1 MTKSL
6 RNTLATLGI
15 AVAVGATAVP
25 MLSVWTQKESYEPI
39 AYPTQISNSAK
50 WPMVLVDFNDGT
62 SDADIQAFAAQYG
75 LKLAPNSIEAK
86 DNRLYRV
93 IEGKADLNA
102 LRNDSHVQAAE
113 PEIQFH
119 LEQTAGASAAFR
131 VTDPTVE
138 TTTMT
143 DPTVHEEL
151 QVGWSSLEI
160 HEATKKQVQATGK
173 RLLYLK
179 GSVPT
184 FQEAPNEDLMLRS
197 SIANI
202 SDQARRY
209 RQTGV
214 IDPPTVCTFS
224 ATQDALGDLEQRAQ
238 SYREAVIAEARKQ
251 DAEAAQPSGTRP
263 NDPMYDKQWNFR
275 MIDTEGAW
283 ERTRGKGAVVAVID
297 TGVTQAR
304 DFKQTAF
311 TAGYNFV
318 SKTTNADDD
327 HGHGTH
333 VAGTIAESTN
343 NNEGVAGIAFEATI
357 MPLKVL
363 SAEGSGNSA
372 DIADAIRF
380 AADKGAN
387 IINMSLG
394 SMYPSDVIHEAC
406 KYARKKG
413 VTIVCAAG
421 NSFREGV
428 GYPAAFPECIAV
440 SSVGPSGMLSKFSS
454 WGKQVALAA
463 PGGDMIDSRNPD
475 DGILQNSVLGGQDD
489 YFAFQGTSMASPHVA
504 GAAAL
509 AYSQG
514 TKDPAKIL
522 DLLKKTASKPK
533 ENNVKKY
540 GAGILNVGKLTAKAE
555 AENGWKLRNTLAI
568 AFAGLLLAFG
578 GPLGRRNVLLRAT
591 TGAAIAGGF
600 FLPDA
605 VTNFVG
611 ADSAWNLLSFSA
623 LAPALLVWM
632 LRKGPGLKVAS
643 GAALGF
649 GVNLFA
655 NWNNATIPFTTATF
669 GASALPWTLTN
680 MAVALGLAVGS
691 AFWAAKRLR

>member
-6 RNTLATLGI
+6 RNTLATLCI

-25 MLSVWTQKESYEPI
+25 MLSVWTQTEAPFAQGVDGSYFGYDELHQSKLI
-39 AYPTQISNSAK
+39 
-50 WPMVLVDFNDGT
+50 VDFKDGL
-62 SDADIQAFAAQYG
+62 SEADIQAIGREYD
-75 LKLAPNSIEAK
+75 LKLVPNSIEAK
-86 DNRLYRV
+86 DNRLYRATLSLKQ
-93 IEGKADLNA
+93 IASADFIKRLKADS
-102 LRNDSHVQAAE
+102 RVQAAE
-113 PEIQFH
+113 PEIVFSIEPGGTSDH
-119 LEQTAGASAAFR
+119 EAFVNAVSFTTPSEDSDLR
-131 VTDPTVE
+131 TIDPTVE
-138 TTTMT
+138 TTTMA

-151 QVGWSSLEI
+151 DGGTSIVELVADDAPMG
-160 HEATKKQVQATGK
+160 TK
-173 RLLYLK
+173 
-179 GSVPT
+179 
-184 FQEAPNEDLMLRS
+184 
-197 SIANI
+197 
-202 SDQARRY
+202 
-209 RQTGV
+209 
-214 IDPPTVCTFS
+214 
-224 ATQDALGDLEQRAQ
+224 
-238 SYREAVIAEARKQ
+238 
-251 DAEAAQPSGTRP
+251 P
-263 NDPMYDKQWNFR
+263 NDPLYDKQWNFR

-297 TGVTQAR
+297 TGVTKAR
-304 DFKQTAF
+304 DFKQTTF

-318 SKTTNADDD
+318 SKTANADDD

-363 SAEGSGNSA
+363 SAEGSGSSA

-394 SMYPSDVIHEAC
+394 SAYPSDVIHEAC

-440 SSVGPSGMLSKFSS
+440 SSVGPSGKLSKFSS
-454 WGKQVALAA
+454 WGKQVAIAA
-463 PGGDMIDSRNPD
+463 PGGDMIDSKDPN
-475 DGILQNSVLGGQDD
+475 DGILQNTVYSGQDD

-514 TKDPAKIL
+514 TKDPAKIK
-522 DLLKKTASKPK
+522 DLLQKTASKPK
-533 ENNVKKY
+533 VNNTKKY
-540 GAGILNVGKLTAKAE
+540 GAGILNVGKLTAKGA
-555 AENGWKLRNTLAI
+555 ADNTWKLRHALAI
-568 AFAGLLLAFG
+568 GFAGLLIGFG
-578 GPLGRRNVLLRAT
+578 GPLGRRNLALRAGI
-591 TGAAIAGGF
+591 GAAIAGGF

-643 GAALGF
+643 GAALGV

-669 GASALPWTLTN
+669 GAAALPWTLAN
-680 MAVALGLAVGS
+680 MTVALGLAVAS

>member
-15 AVAVGATAVP
+15 AAAVGATAIP
-25 MLSVWTQKESYEPI
+25 MLSVWTTKETHEPLSLNDPLGALI
-39 AYPTQISNSAK
+39 NNATPT
-50 WPMVLVDFNDGT
+50 VLVDFNDNV
-62 SDADIQAFAAQYG
+62 SDTDIQAFATQYK

-93 IEGKADLNA
+93 TDGNADLNT
-102 LRNDSHVQAAE
+102 LRHDSRVQAAE
-113 PEIQFH
+113 PEITFN
-119 LEQTAGASAAFR
+119 LEQAGSSAARSR
-131 VTDPTVE
+131 VIDPTVE
-138 TTTMT
+138 TTTMA
-143 DPTVHEEL
+143 DPTVHNEDHWAY
-151 QVGWSSLEI
+151 QSVDTIKSS
-160 HEATKKQVQATGK
+160 QVQGGTSIIELVADD
-173 RLLYLK
+173 
-179 GSVPT
+179 
-184 FQEAPNEDLMLRS
+184 APM
-197 SIANI
+197 
-202 SDQARRY
+202 
-209 RQTGV
+209 
-214 IDPPTVCTFS
+214 
-224 ATQDALGDLEQRAQ
+224 
-238 SYREAVIAEARKQ
+238 
-251 DAEAAQPSGTRP
+251 GTKP
-263 NDPMYDKQWNFR
+263 NDPLYDKQWNFR

-297 TGVTQAR
+297 TGVSKAR
-304 DFKQTAF
+304 DFKQTTF

-363 SAEGSGNSA
+363 SAEGSGSSA

-421 NSFREGV
+421 NSFKEGV

-440 SSVGPSGMLSKFSS
+440 SSVGPSGKLSKFSS

-463 PGGDMIDSRNPD
+463 PGGDMIDSKDPK
-475 DGILQNSVLGGQDD
+475 DGILQNTVYQGQDD

-514 TKDPAKIL
+514 TKDPAKIK
-522 DLLKKTASKPK
+522 DLLQKTASKPK
-533 ENNVKKY
+533 ENNTKKY
-540 GAGILNVGKLTAKAE
+540 GAGILNVGKLTAKGA
-555 AENGWKLRNTLAI
+555 AENTWKLRHALAI
-568 AFAGLLLAFG
+568 GFAGLLIGFG
-578 GPLGRRNVLLRAT
+578 GPLGRRNLALRAA

-600 FLPDA
+600 FVPDA

-643 GAALGF
+643 GAALGV

-669 GASALPWTLTN
+669 GASALPWTLVN
-680 MAVALGLAVGS
+680 MAVALGLAVVS
-691 AFWAAKRLR
+691 ALWAAKRLR

>member
-15 AVAVGATAVP
+15 AAAVGATAVP
-25 MLSVWTQKESYEPI
+25 MLSVWTQKDEVPVAQFSEAGAPI
-39 AYPTQISNSAK
+39 LTGS
-50 WPMVLVDFNDGT
+50 VLIDFKDNVT
-62 SDADIQAFAAQYG
+62 DADIRAFAEQYG
-75 LKLAPNSIEAK
+75 FGNSLKPNSMEAK
-86 DNRLYRV
+86 DNRLFRV
-93 IEGKADLNA
+93 AGPINEADLA
-102 LRNDSHVQAAE
+102 PIRNDSRVQAAE
-113 PEIQFH
+113 PEITFN
-119 LEQTAGASAAFR
+119 LEQAGSSSPR

-138 TTTMT
+138 TTTMA

-151 QVGWSSLEI
+151 QVGWNDLAI
-160 HEATKKQVQATGK
+160 HQKSQASGK
-173 RLLYLK
+173 RLLYVK
-179 GSVPT
+179 GVPPIFSET
-184 FQEAPNEDLMLRS
+184 TSSPAFGKYFQAGIRLLNEGML
-197 SIANI
+197 
-202 SDQARRY
+202 
-209 RQTGV
+209 
-214 IDPPTVCTFS
+214 
-224 ATQDALGDLEQRAQ
+224 
-238 SYREAVIAEARKQ
+238 
-251 DAEAAQPSGTRP
+251 GTKP
-263 NDPMYDKQWNFR
+263 NDPLYEKQWNFR

-297 TGVTQAR
+297 TGVTKAR
-304 DFKQTAF
+304 DFKQTTF

-363 SAEGSGNSA
+363 SAEGSGTSA

-394 SMYPSDVIHEAC
+394 SAYPSDVIHEAC

-440 SSVGPSGMLSKFSS
+440 SSVGPSGKLSKFSS
-454 WGKQVALAA
+454 WGKQVAIAA
-463 PGGDMIDSRNPD
+463 PGGDMIDSKDPK
-475 DGILQNSVLGGQDD
+475 DGILQNTVYSGQDD

-514 TKDPAKIL
+514 TKDPAKIK
-522 DLLKKTASKPK
+522 DLLQKTASKPK
-533 ENNVKKY
+533 ENNTKKY
-540 GAGILNVGKLTAKAE
+540 GAGILNVGKLTAKGA
-555 AENGWKLRNTLAI
+555 AENTWKLRHALAI
-568 AFAGLLLAFG
+568 GFAGLLIGFG
-578 GPLGRRNVLLRAT
+578 GPLGRRNLALRAGI
-591 TGAAIAGGF
+591 GAAIAGGF
-600 FLPDA
+600 FVPDA
-605 VTNFVG
+605 ITNVVG
-611 ADSAWNLLSFSA
+611 ADSAWNLLSFSV

-643 GAALGF
+643 GAALGV

-669 GASALPWTLTN
+669 GASALPWTLSN
-680 MAVALGLAVGS
+680 MTVALGLAVAS
-691 AFWAAKRLR
+691 ALWAAKRLR

>member
-39 AYPTQISNSAK
+39 AYPTQIGSISGSTK
-50 WPMVLVDFNDGT
+50 WPTVLVDFNDST
-62 SDADIQAFAAQYG
+62 SDADVQAFATQYG
-75 LKLAPNSIEAK
+75 LKLEPNSIEAK

-93 IEGKADLNA
+93 VAGKADLET
-102 LRNDSHVQAAE
+102 LRHDSRVQAAE
-113 PEIQFH
+113 PEIQFN
-119 LEQTAGASAAFR
+119 LEQTKQDAQEFPCSTMPCSEVAKIRAI
-131 VTDPTVE
+131 DPTVE
-138 TTTMT
+138 TTKMP
-143 DPTVHEEL
+143 DPTVHVYDS
-151 QVGWSSLEI
+151 QDDSLLKVRYESDGGNSAAVSLIASGPSKPIEI
-160 HEATKKQVQATGK
+160 N
-173 RLLYLK
+173 L
-179 GSVPT
+179 
-184 FQEAPNEDLMLRS
+184 D
-197 SIANI
+197 
-202 SDQARRY
+202 
-209 RQTGV
+209 GV
-214 IDPPTVCTFS
+214 I
-224 ATQDALGDLEQRAQ
+224 L
-238 SYREAVIAEARKQ
+238 
-251 DAEAAQPSGTRP
+251 GTRP
-263 NDPMYDKQWNFR
+263 NDPLYDKQWNFR

-304 DFKQTAF
+304 DFKQTKF
-311 TAGYNFV
+311 TVGYDFV
-318 SKTTNADDD
+318 NKKVNADDD

-363 SAEGSGNSA
+363 SSEGGGTSG

-440 SSVGPSGMLSKFSS
+440 SSVGPSGTLSKFSS
-454 WGKQVALAA
+454 WGKQVAIAA
-463 PGGDMIDSRNPD
+463 PGGDMIDSRDPN
-475 DGILQNSVLGGQDD
+475 DGILQNTVYSGQDD

-555 AENGWKLRNTLAI
+555 AENGWKLRHTLAL

-578 GPLGRRNVLLRAT
+578 GPLGRRNVLLRAGV
-591 TGAAIAGGF
+591 GAAIAGGF
-600 FLPDA
+600 FVPDM
-605 VTNFVG
+605 VTNLVG

-623 LAPALLVWM
+623 LVPALLVWA
-632 LRKGPGLKVAS
+632 LRRGPGLKLAS

-680 MAVALGLAVGS
+680 MAVALGLAVAS

>member
-15 AVAVGATAVP
+15 AAAVGATAIP
-25 MLSVWTQKESYEPI
+25 MLSVWTTKETHEPLSLNDPLGALI
-39 AYPTQISNSAK
+39 NNATPT
-50 WPMVLVDFNDGT
+50 VLVDFNDNV
-62 SDADIQAFAAQYG
+62 SDTDIQAFATQYK

-93 IEGKADLNA
+93 TDGNADLNT
-102 LRNDSHVQAAE
+102 LRHDSRVQAAE
-113 PEIQFH
+113 PEITFN
-119 LEQTAGASAAFR
+119 LEQAGSSAARSR
-131 VTDPTVE
+131 VIDPTVE
-138 TTTMT
+138 TTTMA
-143 DPTVHEEL
+143 DPTVHNEDHWAY
-151 QVGWSSLEI
+151 QSVDTIKSS
-160 HEATKKQVQATGK
+160 QVQGGTSIIELVADD
-173 RLLYLK
+173 
-179 GSVPT
+179 
-184 FQEAPNEDLMLRS
+184 APM
-197 SIANI
+197 
-202 SDQARRY
+202 
-209 RQTGV
+209 
-214 IDPPTVCTFS
+214 
-224 ATQDALGDLEQRAQ
+224 
-238 SYREAVIAEARKQ
+238 
-251 DAEAAQPSGTRP
+251 GTKP
-263 NDPMYDKQWNFR
+263 NDPLYDKQWNFR

-297 TGVTQAR
+297 TGVSKAR
-304 DFKQTAF
+304 DFKQTTF

-363 SAEGSGNSA
+363 SAEGSGSSA

-421 NSFREGV
+421 NSFKEGV

-440 SSVGPSGMLSKFSS
+440 SSVGPSGKLSKFSS

-463 PGGDMIDSRNPD
+463 PGGDMIDSKDPK
-475 DGILQNSVLGGQDD
+475 DGILQNTVYQGQDD

-514 TKDPAKIL
+514 TKDPAKIK
-522 DLLKKTASKPK
+522 DLLQKTASKPK
-533 ENNVKKY
+533 ENNTKKY
-540 GAGILNVGKLTAKAE
+540 GAGILNVGKLTAKGA
-555 AENGWKLRNTLAI
+555 AENTWKLRHALAI
-568 AFAGLLLAFG
+568 GFAGLLIGFG
-578 GPLGRRNVLLRAT
+578 GPLGRRNLALRAGI
-591 TGAAIAGGF
+591 GAAIAGGF
-600 FLPDA
+600 FVPDA

-623 LAPALLVWM
+623 LTPALLVWM

-643 GAALGF
+643 GAALGV

-669 GASALPWTLTN
+669 GASALPWTLAN
-680 MAVALGLAVGS
+680 MTVALGLAVVS
-691 AFWAAKRLR
+691 ALWAAKRLR

>member
-15 AVAVGATAVP
+15 AAAVGATAVP
-25 MLSVWTQKESYEPI
+25 MLSVWTAQESYEPI
-39 AYPTQISNSAK
+39 AYPTQISDSTK
-50 WPMVLVDFNDGT
+50 WPTVLVDFNDGT
-62 SDADIQAFAAQYG
+62 SDADVQAFATQYG
-75 LKLAPNSIEAK
+75 LKLEPNSIEAK

-93 IEGKADLNA
+93 VAGKADLEA
-102 LRNDSHVQAAE
+102 LRHDSRVQAAE
-113 PEIQFH
+113 PEIRFNLDQS
-119 LEQTAGASAAFR
+119 EQSAVLSIPTDKLTYSHVLINKAKR
-131 VTDPTVE
+131 TNVMVEKQSQMQLSIDPTVE
-138 TTTMT
+138 TTTMP
-143 DPTVHEEL
+143 DPTVHQDHWAYQSVDIVKVAPADSGTSIIEL
-151 QVGWSSLEI
+151 VADE
-160 HEATKKQVQATGK
+160 
-173 RLLYLK
+173 
-179 GSVPT
+179 
-184 FQEAPNEDLMLRS
+184 
-197 SIANI
+197 
-202 SDQARRY
+202 
-209 RQTGV
+209 
-214 IDPPTVCTFS
+214 
-224 ATQDALGDLEQRAQ
+224 
-238 SYREAVIAEARKQ
+238 
-251 DAEAAQPSGTRP
+251 PSGTRP
-263 NDPMYDKQWNFR
+263 NDPLYDKQWNFR

-304 DFKQTAF
+304 DFKQTKF
-311 TAGYNFV
+311 TVGYDFV
-318 SKTTNADDD
+318 NKKVNADDD

-363 SAEGSGNSA
+363 SSEGGGTSG

-440 SSVGPSGMLSKFSS
+440 SSVGPSGTLSKFSS
-454 WGKQVALAA
+454 WGKQVAIAA
-463 PGGDMIDSRNPD
+463 PGGDMIDSRDPN
-475 DGILQNSVLGGQDD
+475 DGILQNTVYSGQDD

-555 AENGWKLRNTLAI
+555 AENGWKLRHTLAL
-568 AFAGLLLAFG
+568 AFAGLLLTFG
-578 GPLGRRNVLLRAT
+578 GPLGRRNILLRAGV
-591 TGAAIAGGF
+591 GAAIAGGF
-600 FLPDA
+600 FVPDM
-605 VTNFVG
+605 VTNVVG

-623 LAPALLVWM
+623 LVPALLVWA
-632 LRKGPGLKVAS
+632 LRRGPGLKLAS

-680 MAVALGLAVGS
+680 MAVALGLAVAS

>member
-15 AVAVGATAVP
+15 AVAVGATALP
-25 MLSVWTQKESYEPI
+25 MLSVWTQKDEVTVAEIPI
-39 AYPTQISNSAK
+39 QTSGGSGMGSNG
-50 WPMVLVDFNDGT
+50 VE
-62 SDADIQAFAAQYG
+62 QAFSSATPLIIDLADTLDDAGVQALAKEYG
-75 LKLAPNSIEAK
+75 LNLVPNSIEAK

-93 IEGKADLNA
+93 IEGNADLNT
-102 LRNDSHVQAAE
+102 LRNDSRVQAAE

-119 LEQTAGASAAFR
+119 LEQNCNWSFDDVKHRTR

-143 DPTVHEEL
+143 DPTVHEEF
-151 QVGWSSLEI
+151 SLTLDE
-160 HEATKKQVQATGK
+160 
-173 RLLYLK
+173 
-179 GSVPT
+179 
-184 FQEAPNEDLMLRS
+184 
-197 SIANI
+197 
-202 SDQARRY
+202 
-209 RQTGV
+209 
-214 IDPPTVCTFS
+214 
-224 ATQDALGDLEQRAQ
+224 
-238 SYREAVIAEARKQ
+238 
-251 DAEAAQPSGTRP
+251 PSGTKP
-263 NDPMYDKQWNFR
+263 NDPLYEKQWNFR

-304 DFKQTAF
+304 DFKQTKF

-318 SKTTNADDD
+318 SKSTNADDD

-343 NNEGVAGIAFEATI
+343 NNEGVAGIAFEATV

-454 WGKQVALAA
+454 WGKQVAIAA

-475 DGILQNSVLGGQDD
+475 DGILQNTVYSGQDD

-533 ENNVKKY
+533 ENNAKKY

-555 AENGWKLRNTLAI
+555 AENGWKLRHTLAI
-568 AFAGLLLAFG
+568 AFAGLLVGFG
-578 GPLGRRNVLLRAT
+578 GPLRRRNVLLRA
-591 TGAAIAGGF
+591 GMAGAIAGGF

-655 NWNNATIPFTTATF
+655 NWNNATIPFTAATF

-680 MAVALGLAVGS
+680 MAVALGLAIGS

>member
-6 RNTLATLGI
+6 KNTLAALGI
-15 AVAVGATAVP
+15 ATAVGATALP
-25 MLSVWTQKESYEPI
+25 MLSVWT
-39 AYPTQISNSAK
+39 AK
-50 WPMVLVDFNDGT
+50 DTHQPLEALLTSGNGAPVAGILVDFNDGT
-62 SDADIQAFAAQYG
+62 SDADIQAFATQYG
-75 LKLAPNSIEAK
+75 LKLAPNSVAAK
-86 DNRLYRV
+86 DNRLFRV
-93 IEGKADLNA
+93 IEGSAVLET
-102 LRNDSHVQAAE
+102 LRHDSRVQAAE
-113 PEIQFH
+113 PEIVFN
-119 LEQTAGASAAFR
+119 LEQSAGSSAAR
-131 VTDPTVE
+131 PIDPTVE
-138 TTTMT
+138 TTTMP

-151 QVGWSSLEI
+151 TVQAGQEVTFSLDADE
-160 HEATKKQVQATGK
+160 EPSATK
-173 RLLYLK
+173 
-179 GSVPT
+179 
-184 FQEAPNEDLMLRS
+184 
-197 SIANI
+197 
-202 SDQARRY
+202 
-209 RQTGV
+209 
-214 IDPPTVCTFS
+214 
-224 ATQDALGDLEQRAQ
+224 
-238 SYREAVIAEARKQ
+238 
-251 DAEAAQPSGTRP
+251 P
-263 NDPMYDKQWNFR
+263 NDPLYSKQWNFR

-304 DFKQTAF
+304 DFKQTTF
-311 TAGYNFV
+311 TAGYDFV
-318 SKTTNADDD
+318 NDKTNADDD

-343 NNEGVAGIAFEATI
+343 NNEGVAGIAFEATV

-394 SMYPSDVIHEAC
+394 SAYPSDVIHEAC

-440 SSVGPSGMLSKFSS
+440 SSVGPKGILSKFSS

-463 PGGDMIDSRNPD
+463 PGGDMIDSRDPD

-489 YFAFQGTSMASPHVA
+489 YYAFQGTSMASPHVA

-514 TKDPAKIL
+514 TKDPAKIK
-522 DLLKKTASKPK
+522 DLLQKTASKPK
-533 ENNVKKY
+533 ENNAKKY
-540 GAGILNVGKLTAKAE
+540 GAGILNVGKLTAKGE

-568 AFAGLLLAFG
+568 AFGALLIGFG
-578 GPLGRRNVLLRAT
+578 GPLRRRNLVLRAA

-600 FLPDA
+600 FIPDA
-605 VTNFVG
+605 FTGFVG

-623 LAPALLVWM
+623 LAPALLV
-632 LRKGPGLKVAS
+632 LATRKGAALKVAS
-643 GAALGF
+643 GAALGV

-655 NWNNATIPFTTATF
+655 NWHNATIPFTTATF
-669 GASALPWTLTN
+669 GASALPWTFAN
-680 MAVALGLAVGS
+680 MGIAFALAIGS
-691 AFWAAKRLR
+691 AWYAAKRLR

>member
-1 MTKSL
+1 MTNSL
-6 RNTLATLGI
+6 RNTLAALGI
-15 AVAVGATAVP
+15 ATAVGATAIPLV
-25 MLSVWTQKESYEPI
+25 SVWTQKESHEPL
-39 AYPTQISNSAK
+39 AYPTQLGGDAK
-50 WPMVLVDFNDGT
+50 WPTVLVDFQDGT
-62 SDADIQAFAAQYG
+62 SESDIQAFATQYG
-75 LKLAPNSIEAK
+75 LTLAPNSIEAK

-93 IEGKADLNA
+93 TAGKADLET
-102 LRNDSHVQAAE
+102 LRHDSRVQAAE
-113 PEIQFH
+113 PEVVIH
-119 LEQTAGASAAFR
+119 LEQFDRGGNELTAQR
-131 VTDPTVE
+131 VVDPTVE
-138 TTTMT
+138 TTTMA
-143 DPTVHEEL
+143 DPTVHEEF
-151 QVGWSSLEI
+151 SL
-160 HEATKKQVQATGK
+160 
-173 RLLYLK
+173 
-179 GSVPT
+179 
-184 FQEAPNEDLMLRS
+184 
-197 SIANI
+197 
-202 SDQARRY
+202 SD
-209 RQTGV
+209 
-214 IDPPTVCTFS
+214 
-224 ATQDALGDLEQRAQ
+224 E
-238 SYREAVIAEARKQ
+238 
-251 DAEAAQPSGTRP
+251 PSGTKP
-263 NDPMYDKQWNFR
+263 NDPLYAKQWNFR

-304 DFKQTAF
+304 DFKQTKF
-311 TAGYNFV
+311 TNGYDFV
-318 SKTTNADDD
+318 NKKANADDD

-363 SAEGSGNSA
+363 SAEGSGTSA

-440 SSVGPSGMLSKFSS
+440 SSVGPSGALSKFSS

-475 DGILQNSVLGGQDD
+475 DGILQNTVYEDKDD

-509 AYSQG
+509 AFSQG
-514 TKDPAKIL
+514 TKDPAKIK
-522 DLLKKTASKPK
+522 DLLQKTASKPK

-540 GAGILNVGKLTAKAE
+540 GAGILNVGKLTAKGE
-555 AENGWKLRNTLAI
+555 AENRWKLRHTLTLAFG
-568 AFAGLLLAFG
+568 ALLIGFG
-578 GPLGRRNVLLRAT
+578 GPLRRRNLFLRAA

-605 VTNFVG
+605 FTNFVG
-611 ADSAWNLLSFSA
+611 ADSAWNLLGFSA
-623 LAPALLVWM
+623 LAPAALVWA

-643 GAALGF
+643 GAALGV

-655 NWNNATIPFTTATF
+655 NAHNATLPFTTATF
-669 GASALPWTLTN
+669 GASALPWTYAN
-680 MAVALGLAVGS
+680 MVVALGLGIGS
-691 AFWAAKRLR
+691 AWYAAKRLK

>member
-25 MLSVWTQKESYEPI
+25 MLSVWTQKDVTKPLDQLIFTTQDGVKVLPSL
-39 AYPTQISNSAK
+39 APTI
-50 WPMVLVDFNDGT
+50 LIDFKDNV
-62 SDADIQAFAAQYG
+62 SDSEIEAFSKQYN
-75 LKLAPNSIEAK
+75 LKLEPNSIEAK

-93 IEGKADLNA
+93 DRTTNTNVEAIINLEAIK
-102 LRNDSHVQAAE
+102 NDSRVQAAE
-113 PEIQFH
+113 PEITFH
-119 LEQTAGASAAFR
+119 LEQSGICGNCSPGFRAAVTAKR
-131 VTDPTVE
+131 TIDPTVE
-138 TTTMT
+138 TTTMA

-151 QVGWSSLEI
+151 TLTLNADE
-160 HEATKKQVQATGK
+160 
-173 RLLYLK
+173 
-179 GSVPT
+179 
-184 FQEAPNEDLMLRS
+184 
-197 SIANI
+197 
-202 SDQARRY
+202 
-209 RQTGV
+209 
-214 IDPPTVCTFS
+214 
-224 ATQDALGDLEQRAQ
+224 
-238 SYREAVIAEARKQ
+238 
-251 DAEAAQPSGTRP
+251 PSGTRP
-263 NDPMYDKQWNFR
+263 NDPLYDKQWNFR

-297 TGVTQAR
+297 TGVTKAR
-304 DFKQTAF
+304 DFKQTTF

-363 SAEGSGNSA
+363 SAEGSGTSA

-421 NSFREGV
+421 NSFKEGV

-440 SSVGPSGMLSKFSS
+440 SSVGPSGKLSKFSS

-463 PGGDMIDSRNPD
+463 PGGDMIDSKDPK
-475 DGILQNSVLGGQDD
+475 DGILQNTVYQGQDD

-514 TKDPAKIL
+514 TKDPAKIK
-522 DLLKKTASKPK
+522 DLLQKTASKPK

-540 GAGILNVGKLTAKAE
+540 GAGILNVGKLTAKSA
-555 AENGWKLRNTLAI
+555 ADNTWKLRHALAI
-568 AFAGLLLAFG
+568 GFAG
-578 GPLGRRNVLLRAT
+578 
-591 TGAAIAGGF
+591 
-600 FLPDA
+600 
-605 VTNFVG
+605 
-611 ADSAWNLLSFSA
+611 
-623 LAPALLVWM
+623 
-632 LRKGPGLKVAS
+632 
-643 GAALGF
+643 
-649 GVNLFA
+649 
-655 NWNNATIPFTTATF
+655 
-669 GASALPWTLTN
+669 
-680 MAVALGLAVGS
+680 
-691 AFWAAKRLR
+691 

>member
-15 AVAVGATAVP
+15 AVAVGATALP
-25 MLSVWTQKESYEPI
+25 MLSVWTAKESYEPI
-39 AYPTQISNSAK
+39 AYPTQISDSAK
-50 WPMVLVDFNDGT
+50 WPTVLVDFNDST

-75 LKLAPNSIEAK
+75 LKLEPNSIEAK

-102 LRNDSHVQAAE
+102 LRNDSRVQAAE

-119 LEQTAGASAAFR
+119 LEQNCNWSLDDVKHRTR

-143 DPTVHEEL
+143 DPTVHEEF
-151 QVGWSSLEI
+151 SLTLDE
-160 HEATKKQVQATGK
+160 
-173 RLLYLK
+173 
-179 GSVPT
+179 
-184 FQEAPNEDLMLRS
+184 
-197 SIANI
+197 
-202 SDQARRY
+202 
-209 RQTGV
+209 
-214 IDPPTVCTFS
+214 
-224 ATQDALGDLEQRAQ
+224 
-238 SYREAVIAEARKQ
+238 
-251 DAEAAQPSGTRP
+251 PSGTKP
-263 NDPMYDKQWNFR
+263 NDPLYDKQWNFR

-304 DFKQTAF
+304 DFKQTKF

-318 SKTTNADDD
+318 SKSTNADDD

-343 NNEGVAGIAFEATI
+343 NNEGVAGIAFEATV

-454 WGKQVALAA
+454 WGKQVAIAA

-475 DGILQNSVLGGQDD
+475 DGILQNTVYSGQDD

-533 ENNVKKY
+533 ENNAKKY

-555 AENGWKLRNTLAI
+555 AENGWKLRHTLAI
-568 AFAGLLLAFG
+568 AFAGLLVGFG
-578 GPLGRRNVLLRAT
+578 GPLRRRNVLLRA
-591 TGAAIAGGF
+591 GMAGAIAGGF

-655 NWNNATIPFTTATF
+655 NWNNATIPFTAATF

-680 MAVALGLAVGS
+680 MAVALGLAIGS

>member
-15 AVAVGATAVP
+15 AAAVGATAVP
-25 MLSVWTQKESYEPI
+25 MLSVWTQKDEVPVAQFSEAGTPI
-39 AYPTQISNSAK
+39 LTGS
-50 WPMVLVDFNDGT
+50 VLIDFKDNVT
-62 SDADIQAFAAQYG
+62 DADIRAFAEQYG
-75 LKLAPNSIEAK
+75 FGNSLKPNSMEAK
-86 DNRLYRV
+86 DNRLFRV
-93 IEGKADLNA
+93 AGPINEADLA
-102 LRNDSHVQAAE
+102 PIRNDSRVQAAE
-113 PEIQFH
+113 PEIRFNLDQA
-119 LEQTAGASAAFR
+119 AGSSAPRSWR

-138 TTTMT
+138 TTTMS
-143 DPTVHEEL
+143 DPTIHGDGDHWAYQAVDTVKIAPTEGGTSIIEL
-151 QVGWSSLEI
+151 VADDAPMG
-160 HEATKKQVQATGK
+160 TK
-173 RLLYLK
+173 
-179 GSVPT
+179 
-184 FQEAPNEDLMLRS
+184 
-197 SIANI
+197 
-202 SDQARRY
+202 
-209 RQTGV
+209 
-214 IDPPTVCTFS
+214 
-224 ATQDALGDLEQRAQ
+224 
-238 SYREAVIAEARKQ
+238 
-251 DAEAAQPSGTRP
+251 P
-263 NDPMYDKQWNFR
+263 NDPLYDKQWNFR

-297 TGVTQAR
+297 TGVTKAR
-304 DFKQTAF
+304 DFKQTTF

-363 SAEGSGNSA
+363 SAEGSGSSA

-440 SSVGPSGMLSKFSS
+440 SSVGPSGKLSKFSS

-463 PGGDMIDSRNPD
+463 PGGDMIDSKDPN
-475 DGILQNSVLGGQDD
+475 DGILQNTVYSGQDD

-514 TKDPAKIL
+514 TKDPAKIK
-522 DLLKKTASKPK
+522 DLLQKTASKPK
-533 ENNVKKY
+533 ENNTKKY
-540 GAGILNVGKLTAKAE
+540 GAGILNVGKLTAKGA
-555 AENGWKLRNTLAI
+555 ADNTWKLRHALAI
-568 AFAGLLLAFG
+568 GFAGLLIGFG
-578 GPLGRRNVLLRAT
+578 GPLGRRNLALRAGI
-591 TGAAIAGGF
+591 GAAIAGGF
-600 FLPDA
+600 FVPDA
-605 VTNFVG
+605 ITNVVG
-611 ADSAWNLLSFSA
+611 ADSAWNLLSFSV
-623 LAPALLVWM
+623 LAPALLIWA

-643 GAALGF
+643 GAALGV

-669 GASALPWTLTN
+669 GTSALPWTLSN
-680 MAVALGLAVGS
+680 MTVALGLAVAS
-691 AFWAAKRLR
+691 ALWAAKRLR

>member
-15 AVAVGATAVP
+15 AAAVGATAIP
-25 MLSVWTQKESYEPI
+25 MLSIWTQKDEVPVAQFSEAGTPI
-39 AYPTQISNSAK
+39 LTGS
-50 WPMVLVDFNDGT
+50 VLIDFKDNVT
-62 SDADIQAFAAQYG
+62 DADIRAFAEQYG
-75 LKLAPNSIEAK
+75 FGNSLKPNSVEAK
-86 DNRLYRV
+86 DNRLFRV
-93 IEGKADLNA
+93 TGPINEADLA
-102 LRNDSHVQAAE
+102 RIRNDSRVQAAE
-113 PEIQFH
+113 PEIIFH
-119 LEQTAGASAAFR
+119 LEQAGVCGNGSPDFMATITAKR
-131 VTDPTVE
+131 TIDPTVE
-138 TTTMT
+138 TTTMA
-143 DPTVHEEL
+143 DPTIHNDEHWAYQAVDTLPATPTSEL
-151 QVGWSSLEI
+151 LQLQSAL
-160 HEATKKQVQATGK
+160 
-173 RLLYLK
+173 
-179 GSVPT
+179 P
-184 FQEAPNEDLMLRS
+184 P
-197 SIANI
+197 
-202 SDQARRY
+202 DQPY
-209 RQTGV
+209 
-214 IDPPTVCTFS
+214 
-224 ATQDALGDLEQRAQ
+224 
-238 SYREAVIAEARKQ
+238 
-251 DAEAAQPSGTRP
+251 GTRP
-263 NDPMYDKQWNFR
+263 NDPLYEKQWNFR

-304 DFKQTAF
+304 DFKQTTF
-311 TAGYNFV
+311 TAGYDFV
-318 SKTTNADDD
+318 NKKTNADDD

-363 SAEGSGNSA
+363 SAEGSGTSA

-394 SMYPSDVIHEAC
+394 SAYPSDVIHEAC

-440 SSVGPSGMLSKFSS
+440 SSVGPSGKLSKFSS
-454 WGKQVALAA
+454 WGKQVAIAA
-463 PGGDMIDSRNPD
+463 PGGDMIDSKDPK
-475 DGILQNSVLGGQDD
+475 DGILQNTVYSGQDD

-514 TKDPAKIL
+514 TKDPAKIK
-522 DLLKKTASKPK
+522 DLLQKTASKPK
-533 ENNVKKY
+533 ENNTKKY
-540 GAGILNVGKLTAKAE
+540 GAGILNVGKLTAKGA
-555 AENGWKLRNTLAI
+555 AENTWKLRHALAI
-568 AFAGLLLAFG
+568 GFAGLLIGFG
-578 GPLGRRNVLLRAT
+578 GPLGRRNLALRAGI
-591 TGAAIAGGF
+591 GAAIAGGF
-600 FLPDA
+600 FVPDA
-605 VTNFVG
+605 ITNVVG

-643 GAALGF
+643 GAALGV

-669 GASALPWTLTN
+669 GASALPWTLAN
-680 MAVALGLAVGS
+680 MTVALGLAVAS